1 MFWFLLL
8 GLLLVIGAVTL
19 AVSGSGVG
27 RGGDRVVGGLADP
40 VPERLA
46 GDLPPDRPVARTDI
60 DSLRLPLALRG
71 YRMEEVDDALD
82 RLGAELSERDARIAE
97 LEAALAGAQADAVAG
112 ELLDEPRRTGEVPPS
127 GAEPEPQDGF
137 PRATASLHRSRTG
150 LDAEADEHDVHDAEP
165 PSGPCTIRDARDAG
179 AADDVG
185 DAPGATPRGSGGGR
199 ENR

>member
-60 DSLRLPLALRG
+60 DTLRLPLALRG

-97 LEAALAGAQADAVAG
+97 LEAALAGAQAGAVGG
-112 ELLDEPRRTGEVPPS
+112 ELPDEPRGTGEVPPPDAES
-127 GAEPEPQDGF
+127 GPQHLS
-137 PRATASLHRSRTG
+137 PSTTESRRRPGTD
-150 LDAEADEHDVHDAEP
+150 LDAGTDEHGVHDAEP
-165 PSGPCTIRDARDAG
+165 PNGPWAIRDVRDDDVSAAGEGPG
-179 AADDVG
+179 AA
-185 DAPGATPRGSGGGR
+185 PRSGGA